1 MLRQPRSYAMILFI
15 VFFFPLVSSAQAKQF
30 TSQYCEFQ
38 LPLGWDCAL
47 EGTEWVCQSNNEDRQ
62 KEAIIILAAKIRGDR
77 DSLDEYQAYLSQTKT
92 FMLPGGRT
100 QVSEPKYAR
109 ITTTN
114 DSQQWVDALHLASEV
129 PGFFTRYMATT
140 KEDLGVAVTFSV
152 AQDHYDSYQPVFEKI
167 IESLRVFRQR
177 GGATN
182 YVHTER
188 DGSVPLPGLPDAVPA
203 GQNGFDITNQRRNRS
218 GQVGGGAGSYLIWII
233 LLAAAGFVVMKL
245 RKKKG
250 SAPKKKKKK
259 KSEPKSEE

>member
-1 MLRQPRSYAMILFI
+1 MLRELRSYPMTLFTLI
-15 VFFFPLVSSAQAKQF
+15 FLTISGSANAKLF

-38 LPLGWDCAL
+38 LPLGWECAL

-109 ITTTN
+109 ITTTP

-177 GGATN
+177 GGAAN
-182 YVHTER
+182 YVPTER
-188 DGSVPLPGLPDAVPA
+188 DGSVPLTGLGDAVPA
-203 GQNGFDITNQRRNRS
+203 GQNLYDITRQRQNRDAQAGS
-218 GQVGGGAGSYLIWII
+218 GVESYLIWIL

-250 SAPKKKKKK
+250 AAPKKKKKK
-259 KSEPKSEE
+259 KSQAKSEE

>member
-1 MLRQPRSYAMILFI
+1 MLRRSRSFFLTLFG
-15 VFFFPLVSSAQAKQF
+15 FLLLVSSVAQAKLF

-47 EGTEWVCQSNNEDRQ
+47 EGTEWVCQSSNEDRQ

-77 DSLDEYQAYLSQTKT
+77 DSLDEYQAYLGQTKT

-109 ITTTN
+109 IMATN
-114 DSQQWVDALHLASEV
+114 DGQQWVDALHLASEV

-152 AQDHYDSYQPVFEKI
+152 AQDHYDSYQPIFDKI

-177 GGATN
+177 GGPTN
-182 YVHTER
+182 FVPTDR
-188 DGSVPLPGLPDAVPA
+188 DSGVPLAGLDGAVPT
-203 GQNGFDITNQRRNRS
+203 GQNLHDISNQRRKTQ
-218 GQVGGGAGSYLIWII
+218 GGVGDGAGTYLIY
-233 LLAAAGFVVMKL
+233 LLVLAAAGFVVMKL

-250 SAPKKKKKK
+250 AAAPKKKKKK
-259 KSEPKSEE
+259 KSEE